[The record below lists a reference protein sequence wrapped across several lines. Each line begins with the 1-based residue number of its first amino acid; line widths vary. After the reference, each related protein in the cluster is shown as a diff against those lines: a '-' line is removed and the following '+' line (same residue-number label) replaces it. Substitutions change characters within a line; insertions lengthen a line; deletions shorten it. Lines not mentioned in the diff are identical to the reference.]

1 MVCNNCCNNVAQTVA
16 NQFAG
21 QEFFVIVYVDSIPQF

>member
-1 MVCNNCCNNVAQTVA
+1 MFSNNCFNHVAQTGGDK
-16 NQFAG
+16 FAG